1 MMQYY
6 DSDGFPVESN
16 EIKSN
21 VQYYDADGFPVELPV
36 ETPIVTPEVKQKK
49 QGLAEALLSATG
61 PKPFQYTFNSNGV
74 KFTGEF
80 AKKLTDAE
88 LNAIAK
94 YLDLDNGFTYETNIS
109 ANPDVIAQYL
119 AQTGASDAEIAQA
132 YSAPRAVRN
141 KLLNPEATGK
151 IALSYAGDA
160 LSGAGRVTAASL
172 GELGDFVSGKNSE
185 DFGSRLSRVGSRPD
199 QGFVS
204 GTLEEIVRDP
214 MLLPSIPMGM
224 GATKLAKFVPGVR
237 GYAATE
243 GTMKFLKPAVVG
255 SGLGIADVA
264 GRDVFNDY
272 TLDQDKVTGTDY
284 AIGAGLGALTPAAVN
299 FAEDFAPRIR
309 QGIDEFL
316 PNQPQYRERTVL
328 DLDKGYKVPNISDV
342 LPGQG
347 AQQFEDIVQQRSP
360 LKAIFGSGEPS
371 AASTAEFV
379 QSQLLPSSPRIPEV
393 TPQVQKAG
401 RFESLAD
408 VLYETGYAPI
418 KAVGEPIINIP
429 KSVLNE
435 LLGLRMLGYEG
446 SKGIKSGL
454 KQVVPNLPKALSA
467 SLPAKGTT
475 VAEEI
480 NDYYFTPKEP
490 KPMTLQDYINS
501 ALKNK

>member
-1 MMQYY
+1 M
-6 DSDGFPVESN
+6 DDLENLGSPVDLENLGTPVSD
-16 EIKSN
+16 
-21 VQYYDADGFPVELPV
+21 V
-36 ETPIVTPEVKQKK
+36 ETPIVVPEVKQKK
-49 QGLAEALLSATG
+49 QGLAEALLSETG

-74 KFTGEF
+74 KFTGDF
-80 AKKLTDAE
+80 GKKLTDAE

-94 YLDLDNGFTYETNIS
+94 YLDLDNGFTYETSIS
-109 ANPDVIAQYL
+109 TNPDIIAQYL
-119 AQTGASDAEIAQA
+119 AQTGASDAEIEQA
-132 YSAPRAVRN
+132 YSTPRAIRN

-151 IALSYAGDA
+151 MALSYAGDA
-160 LSGAGRVTAASL
+160 LSGAGRVTAATI
-172 GELGDFVSGKNSE
+172 GELGDLATGQNTE
-185 DFGSRLSRVGSRPD
+185 DFSTRLSRVGARPD
-199 QGFVS
+199 QGFIS
-204 GTLEEIVRDP
+204 GTLEEIIRDP
-214 MLLPSIPMGM
+214 MLLPSIPMGI
-224 GATKLAKFVPGVR
+224 GATKMAKYVPGVR
-237 GYAATE
+237 SYAATE

-264 GRDVFNDY
+264 GRDVLNDY
-272 TLDQDKVTGTDY
+272 TLDQNKVTATDY
-284 AIGAGLGALTPAAVN
+284 AIGAGLGALTPAAVD
-299 FAEDFAPRIR
+299 FAEDFVPRIR
-309 QGIDEFL
+309 KGIDEFL

-328 DLDKGYKVPNISDV
+328 DLDKGYKVPNVSDI

-371 AASTAEFV
+371 AASSAEFV
-379 QSQLLPSSPRIPEV
+379 QLQLRSSSPTIPEV
-393 TPQVQKAG
+393 MPEVQKAG

-408 VLYETGYAPI
+408 VIYEKGYTPI
-418 KAVGEPIINIP
+418 KAVGEPLINIP

-446 SKGIKSGL
+446 SKSIKSGL
-454 KQVVPNLPKALSA
+454 KQLVPNLPKALAA

-480 NDYYFTPKEP
+480 ENYYFTPKEP